1 METDLD
7 SSLGNI
13 AKDVEDSLMPLIRLL
28 NSNLSD
34 QSILNIAMDLFQ
46 KKNFTKGMTS
56 TVQCAKKCLNAS
68 VLHRIIKD
76 VTIGRIC
83 FTAFVSSYRIT
94 KKRFKGRLERS
105 VSLWD

>member
-13 AKDVEDSLMPLIRLL
+13 AKDVEDSLMPLIGIL
-28 NSNLSD
+28 NSNLND
-34 QSILNIAMDLFQ
+34 QSIWNIAMDLFR

-56 TVQCAKKCLNAS
+56 TVQCAKTCLIAS
-68 VLHRIIKD
+68 VLRRIIKE
-76 VTIGRIC
+76 VAIERIC
-83 FTAFVSSYRIT
+83 FTTFVSFYRLT
-94 KKRFKGRLERS
+94 EKRFKGRLEKC